1 MKPDMT
7 SLQILVTALDRDR
20 PLTAPPALI
29 RIFGPVGDP
38 ERIEENIAFDEL
50 IGFAAPSDC
59 SAVGVVA
66 SGWATSLAGRPE
78 ALAEPANRGACD
90 GERQRVR
97 TTVIVERDGTALAR
111 VRWSS
116 GRVMDE
122 APTSGR
128 IFDCLRRAVGL
139 ATEPP
144 PIGTDVF
151 FASMWLTD
159 LADAVRQSDSA
170 IGWSDIVAL
179 HPVAQF
185 MAGEAPRAGSWLV
198 DASSALAVAC
208 PWSEIRRLITT
219 GAWAESPVTASAA
232 SWMDDGMLCRWL
244 CDGQAP
250 LALQL
255 DHAVRGLSPKLARR
269 VRATLS
275 ELGLA
280 TGAHQY
286 L

>member
-7 SLQILVTALDRDR
+7 SLQYLVAALDRDR
-20 PLTAPPALI
+20 PLTAPPVLI
-29 RIFGPVGDP
+29 RIVGPVADP
-38 ERIEENIAFDEL
+38 VRIEENLAFDEL

-66 SGWATSLAGRPE
+66 SGWATKLGGRPD
-78 ALAEPANRGACD
+78 AFAGSANGGAYD
-90 GERQRVR
+90 GGRERVR
-97 TTVIVERDGTALAR
+97 TTAIVERDGTALAR
-111 VRWSS
+111 LRWSS
-116 GRVMDE
+116 GRVVDE

-139 ATEPP
+139 ATEPA

-151 FASMWLTD
+151 FASMWLTA
-159 LADAVRQSDSA
+159 LADALKLSGHT

-179 HPVAQF
+179 HPVAEL

-198 DASSALAVAC
+198 EASTALAVAC

-219 GAWAESPVTASAA
+219 GAWNTSPITPSAA

-244 CDGQAP
+244 FDGQAP

-255 DHAVRGLSPKLARR
+255 DRAVRGLSPKLARR